1 MLGDRELDTKEKKRP
16 ETVFPREPK
25 SEAHRIPRVIEVF
38 NKADRTCF
46 FFGVKGGVGT
56 STAVAALTGVLAN
69 HGAVHFELSADPT
82 AWCYYGK
89 DQVDAESAGR
99 YRRDL
104 KTNKGTSLLMV
115 DAGNGSHLEDIS
127 LAFSLS
133 DCIVMVIDRSEISFG
148 LAKKYLEAGAVPDI
162 LLVCRTFPG
171 LGNGAEVCQGE
182 FRQYGI
188 GAIIGIPGS
197 VDEERAI
204 LSAQRRGISPCGL
217 SAELAAATGEI
228 AAAILERLEVK

>member
-1 MLGDRELDTKEKKRP
+1 MLGVRELDIKEEKRRETSTK
-16 ETVFPREPK
+16 
-25 SEAHRIPRVIEVF
+25 AHHVPRVIDVF
-38 NKADRTCF
+38 RKADRTCF

-56 STAVAALTGVLAN
+56 STAVAAVTGVLAD
-69 HGAVHFELSADPT
+69 HGAVHFELSSDPT

-89 DQVDAESAGR
+89 NQAYAEGTGR
-99 YRRDL
+99 YQ
-104 KTNKGTSLLMV
+104 KSNKASMIMI
-115 DAGNGSHLEDIS
+115 DAGNSASLEDIS

-133 DCIVMVIDRSEISFG
+133 DCVVMVIDRSEISFG
-148 LAKKYLEAGAVPDI
+148 LAQKYLEAGAVPDI

-182 FRQYGI
+182 FSQYGI

-217 SAELAAATGEI
+217 SAELAAAAGEI
-228 AAAILERLEVK
+228 AAAILEKLEAK